1 MPEPAYI
8 LVALTI
14 HDRDTYQRYVQA
26 FVPAFTKLGGEI
38 LAVKDAPEA
47 IEGAWPYS
55 RLVILRMPS
64 EAAFRAWYDSPE
76 YQAIAQDRF
85 KAAVANITVLPAF
98 VMPGR

>member
-1 MPEPAYI
+1 MAAYI

-26 FVPAFTKLGGEI
+26 FVPAFTALGGEI
-38 LAVKDAPEA
+38 LALKDDPVAV
-47 IEGAWPYS
+47 EGSWPFT

-64 EAAFRAWYDSPE
+64 EEAFLAWYHSPE

-85 KAAVANITVLPAF
+85 KAAVANITVLPEF
-98 VMPGR
+98 RLPGR